1 MRESKE
7 DTKAQFTIST
17 YEFGDN
23 EHFMDLN
30 NLVTRLDPSNVVV
43 HTKALSDEKFAIA
56 SEPPSRTG
64 QRRDVELKQFK
75 REREDISSELKR
87 LLGVDTLIHHHSIL
101 DRGVVLNSLGAL
113 LNEIRRVLR
122 EQAKQGSF
130 ELVECNLDTYMRL
143 DRSAVHALN
152 LFPDPFEKG
161 ANKYSSLIGVLD
173 HCVTAGMGRRLLRRW
188 LRQPLRDAKK
198 IRERQNLVEVFVT
211 NDILRQSLQEGPLRG
226 VLDIPKTLRKLHE
239 SAQNKGKKLD
249 SSAKLK
255 ELYLIYRMAFE
266 LPDIVRTLESLEDK
280 ETKKF
285 YEQRLLA
292 PLRKIS
298 TDLKGLM
305 DLCEHVIDLKRAEML
320 PAEYVV
326 DPYNCAEV
334 CGVRSL
340 FLIYLLRGLTRVTYT
355 TKYVSTVSLSCV
367 PHSQQYHSNIQSQ
380 TRTPTLEHRYFK
392 RRKERRVWLI
402 LRTSER
408 KFWRISRKNTRIF
421 AGDGEVV

>member
-1 MRESKE
+1 M
-7 DTKAQFTIST
+7 
-17 YEFGDN
+17 
-23 EHFMDLN
+23 
-30 NLVTRLDPSNVVV
+30 
-43 HTKALSDEKFAIA
+43 
-56 SEPPSRTG
+56 
-64 QRRDVELKQFK
+64 
-75 REREDISSELKR
+75 
-87 LLGVDTLIHHHSIL
+87 
-101 DRGVVLNSLGAL
+101 
-113 LNEIRRVLR
+113 
-122 EQAKQGSF
+122 
-130 ELVECNLDTYMRL
+130 
-143 DRSAVHALN
+143 
-152 LFPDPFEKG
+152 
-161 ANKYSSLIGVLD
+161 LD

-198 IRERQNLVEVFVT
+198 IRERQNIVEVFVT

-226 VLDIPKTLRKLHE
+226 VLDIPKTLRKLHA

-355 TKYVSTVSLSCV
+355 TNKSHPCHSLVSLTRNNTTRMLRKYLSRASRSNTGTLK
-367 PHSQQYHSNIQSQ
+367 SQS
-380 TRTPTLEHRYFK
+380 R
-392 RRKERRVWLI
+392 
-402 LRTSER
+402 LRQ
-408 KFWRISRKNTRIF
+408 
-421 AGDGEVV
+421 D